1 VTPAAL
7 AVAIVAALLAAF
19 PHWPA
24 RGERARATA
33 EARVAVILAACDRE
47 GASRAECIATASEC
61 YVESGL
67 RMRHPG
73 SSLCGCQP
81 YGTDDATQARCAVRS
96 VMRARRE
103 CGVPDAASTRYI
115 DGRCV
120 LPRWVSPRWRG
131 LVAAHVAQ
139 ARRVRAALAAA
150 IGDTTCAR

>member
-1 VTPAAL
+1 MTPAAL
-7 AVAIVAALLAAF
+7 AAAIVAALLVAF

-33 EARVAVILAACDRE
+33 EARVVVILAACDRE

-67 RMRHPG
+67 RMRHPA

-81 YGTDDATQARCAVRS
+81 YDTGDAAQARCAVRA
-96 VMRARRE
+96 VMRAWRV
-103 CGVPDAASTRYI
+103 CSGPDAASTRYI
-115 DGRCV
+115 DGRCA
-120 LPRWVSPRWRG
+120 LPRWVSLRWRG
-131 LVAAHVAQ
+131 LVATHVAQ